1 MRYIMTAV
9 WAVVISL
16 VVSYVLTSMAGEPI
30 VLTEILLLA
39 ALFVIASIVLGE
51 GILKEEKE

>member
-39 ALFVIASIVLGE
+39 ALFVIASIVLSE